1 MDMEQNYLDPERT
14 MKYAVFSIRNSLEN
28 GISYRRSFIVLKNG
42 SGMIVRFTRLEDY
55 AGIYSWR
62 TYKPLQADPEPKLYF
77 ICGMLNSQLTIG
89 HKIKQQE
96 RPWVCIHSPHYMMSG
111 SYTYRRG
118 PRVAYP

>member
-42 SGMIVRFTRLEDY
+42 YGMIVRFTRLEDY

-77 ICGMLNSQLTIG
+77 ICGMLNYMLVENGKRFGIRHGLEDLKQRLYEMDTYWKKAYLETI
-89 HKIKQQE
+89 
-96 RPWVCIHSPHYMMSG
+96 
-111 SYTYRRG
+111 
-118 PRVAYP
+118 